1 MNSEIIPALHQSL
14 PNDADNRSARL
25 VPLDV
30 ASPFRPNVL
39 RRQRVSDGGA
49 VTDSV
54 ASAILKGV
62 DGPST
67 GD

>member
-39 RRQRVSDGGA
+39 RRQRVYQTA
-49 VTDSV
+49 VR
-54 ASAILKGV
+54 
-62 DGPST
+62 
-67 GD
+67 